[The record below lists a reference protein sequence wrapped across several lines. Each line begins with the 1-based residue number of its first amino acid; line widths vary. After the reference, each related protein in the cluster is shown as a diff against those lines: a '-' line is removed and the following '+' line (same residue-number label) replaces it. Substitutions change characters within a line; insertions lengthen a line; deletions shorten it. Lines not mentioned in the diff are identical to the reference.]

1 MYKARIVQIGTLT
14 AIPNRDRILAATMKE
29 IPGLTIIVSTNC
41 KVGDVMCYFSENT
54 QLSEEFCKE
63 NDLYEKVDLEGKK
76 AGYFNH
82 HRRVKI
88 LKLAGVRSEGFLV
101 PLSHFDYLQKSL
113 SEKDFKEFQDNL
125 EPGYEFDKVGSHR
138 ICNKYYRAVNITAE
152 ERIKRKSLIYRI
164 KSWFKRRAD
173 KYGRYDDF
181 DEFKQHK
188 DTAQLRDN
196 ITRIPVGATVIVT
209 EKLHGTSATTAKL
222 KCLPW
227 YKKALNYLNPLP
239 FMSFFEEY
247 KLFIG
252 TRNTVLKPGKK
263 FMFRRIIAEKFKNI
277 EPNEQ
282 VFNEIVGYEDT
293 GKPIMEPHDL
303 TVLKRDYK
311 IKGFPELMFYNYGC
325 KPGECKEAVYKMS
338 KIVDGIE
345 QVYTWDETI
354 RRCKELGVNTVPEL
368 ARFEFDGD
376 VEKTLARINSF
387 LANDKCVPS
396 TVDSS
401 HIIEGVC
408 VRVELPSN
416 DVLDSKIGTW
426 TVFKHKSFVFGLLEG
441 YNKEKEIVET
451 EDQVEEN
458 Q

>member
-1 MYKARIVQIGTLT
+1 MLITVTQEDI
-14 AIPNRDRILAATMKE
+14 D
-29 IPGLTIIVSTNC
+29 
-41 KVGDVMCYFSENT
+41 VG
-54 QLSEEFCKE
+54 
-63 NDLYEKVDLEGKK
+63 
-76 AGYFNH
+76 
-82 HRRVKI
+82 
-88 LKLAGVRSEGFLV
+88 
-101 PLSHFDYLQKSL
+101 
-113 SEKDFKEFQDNL
+113 
-125 EPGYEFDKVGSHR
+125 
-138 ICNKYYRAVNITAE
+138 
-152 ERIKRKSLIYRI
+152 
-164 KSWFKRRAD
+164 
-173 KYGRYDDF
+173 
-181 DEFKQHK
+181 KQHK

-196 ITRIPVGATVIVT
+196 ISRIPVGAIITVT

-222 KCLPW
+222 KYLPW

-239 FMSFFEEY
+239 FVSFFEGY
-247 KLFIG
+247 KLYIG
-252 TRNTVLKPGKK
+252 TRNTVLKANKK
-263 FMFRRIIAEKFKNI
+263 FMFRRTIAEKFKNLD
-277 EPNEQ
+277 PNEQ
-282 VFNEIVGYEDT
+282 VFYEIVGYKDT

-416 DVLDSKIGTW
+416 DILDSKIGTW